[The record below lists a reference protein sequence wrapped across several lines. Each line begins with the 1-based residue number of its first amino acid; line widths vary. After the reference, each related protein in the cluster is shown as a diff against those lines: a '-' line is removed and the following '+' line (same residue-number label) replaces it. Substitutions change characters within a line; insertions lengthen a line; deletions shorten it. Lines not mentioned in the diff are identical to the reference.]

1 MRPTCAQETHLL
13 IVHNG
18 KIADPLQALAPEVG
32 RAVLAVQREGSGSVV
47 YHLHSTLHLS
57 HIGMLLIAC
66 AMAALPQ
73 PVRVYPA
80 ANVVEFWQKCA
91 TPCING
97 RDGRSF
103 SSENSKSSR

>member
-1 MRPTCAQETHLL
+1 
-13 IVHNG
+13 
-18 KIADPLQALAPEVG
+18 
-32 RAVLAVQREGSGSVV
+32 
-47 YHLHSTLHLS
+47 
-57 HIGMLLIAC
+57 MLLIAC